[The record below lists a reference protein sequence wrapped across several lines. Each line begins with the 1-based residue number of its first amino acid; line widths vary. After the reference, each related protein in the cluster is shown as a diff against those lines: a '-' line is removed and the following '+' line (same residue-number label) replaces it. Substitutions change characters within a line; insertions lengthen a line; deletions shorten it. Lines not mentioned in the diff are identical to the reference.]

1 MPIYIINMSPGIAY
15 PVSFSPHCSIVT
27 QVNHDEFWQ
36 AECTHICQKTF
47 FNSGRWWPCTADSSL
62 SATPLSP
69 PQTCHKQIQPAD
81 NIIPAQST
89 LLTVLQFR
97 VLHHHHHHHRRHLG
111 VGQALISYEWVFK
124 HYDSLYRN
132 CIFQY
137 ILKEKHQKT
146 LGCNTS
152 IWFVATESK
161 AFWSFVRT
169 RWCLSQSHT
178 CHNLKDKKS
187 SFDTFSKILP
197 LLRPEFFTAR
207 CKIGW
212 DWINLERCYS
222 PKLSVA
228 ARIIGYLWSIKII
241 LIFSDAT
248 EEERA

>member
-1 MPIYIINMSPGIAY
+1 MMSSDRRSVPTMW
-15 PVSFSPHCSIVT
+15 VPHLPEDIFQLWSMMTLHSWLFAVCHSIVSSPNLPQT
-27 QVNHDEFWQ
+27 DPTRRQYNSSAINIAHCL
-36 AECTHICQKTF
+36 AILCT
-47 FNSGRWWPCTADSSL
+47 P
-62 SATPLSP
+62 PPPSP
-69 PQTCHKQIQPAD
+69 PSP
-81 NIIPAQST
+81 SS
-89 LLTVLQFR
+89 R
-97 VLHHHHHHHRRHLG
+97 V
-111 VGQALISYEWVFK
+111 ISYEWVFK

>member
-1 MPIYIINMSPGIAY
+1 MTQWFVEVGRHPELSFNIHANIHYKHVTQDRLSSIIQSALQHCHTGQPWWVLTGGAY
-15 PVSFSPHCSIVT
+15 PQCGS
-27 QVNHDEFWQ
+27 
-36 AECTHICQKTF
+36 HICQKTF

-97 VLHHHHHHHRRHLG
+97 VLHHNHHHHRRHLG

-161 AFWSFVRT
+161 AFWSF
-169 RWCLSQSHT
+169 
-178 CHNLKDKKS
+178 
-187 SFDTFSKILP
+187 
-197 LLRPEFFTAR
+197 
-207 CKIGW
+207 
-212 DWINLERCYS
+212 
-222 PKLSVA
+222 
-228 ARIIGYLWSIKII
+228 
-241 LIFSDAT
+241 
-248 EEERA
+248 